1 MCIKFK
7 TIFNQELNLYWI
19 RRKETLDLEKKKR
32 SKILINF
39 SSKIEEAVKQDFRF
53 WVLLISQIKNIK

>member
-7 TIFNQELNLYWI
+7 TILNQELNLYL
-19 RRKETLDLEKKKR
+19 ETLDLEKKKR

-39 SSKIEEAVKQDFRF
+39 SSNIEVAVRQDFRF
-53 WVLLISQIKNIK
+53 WVLLISQIKNIVK

>member
-7 TIFNQELNLYWI
+7 TILNQVFNLYL
-19 RRKETLDLEKKKR
+19 ETLDLEKKKR

-39 SSKIEEAVKQDFRF
+39 SSNIDESVRQDFRF
-53 WVLLISQIKNIK
+53 WVLLISQIANIVK